1 MDLVADTLIPADF
14 YREAHRKIYQT
25 MLDLYNRHE
34 PVDLVSVNN
43 LLKERNQLEEV
54 GGPLFLTGLS
64 EHVGI
69 AANADYYARVVW
81 EKAQIRKI
89 QEKAAQILNQ
99 NHNGNL
105 EEYLTWAESQIL
117 EVTTPAL
124 NRSRANSFPP
134 IDESIITPI
143 SELIKTPPPDRDYL
157 FNGTLPSCL
166 VGGIIAMG
174 GTGKGHLNN
183 MLGLSLATGRDAGPL
198 KPARKF
204 KVLSL
209 AGEDSQEELK
219 RRVFSAVEAFFPDG
233 PPPPEVDNFT
243 PISVMGKLGPLM
255 QLDGDGNP
263 VNAPAYDWL
272 CKTLENLPD
281 VEVLIID
288 PKSKFYGLDENNN
301 THCAAWINCLES
313 IVSRFKITVLFSH
326 HESKARAASME
337 QASSRGGSAL
347 TDGCRW
353 VANIK
358 TMDSKTAEKF
368 QVADPHNYVVLEVT
382 KSNYSPKL
390 PGPVYFRR
398 GAGGALS
405 YINLGADRIQGI
417 ADRFLNLLAEEEV
430 VGHNFSRR
438 DFLYGKRAKR
448 IIDDLKE
455 TAQGFNRLR
464 DINLVVDHLL
474 ESGLLREIKVK
485 GKTGPEKTI
494 LRVVEAG

>member
-1 MDLVADTLIPADF
+1 
-14 YREAHRKIYQT
+14 
-25 MLDLYNRHE
+25 
-34 PVDLVSVNN
+34 
-43 LLKERNQLEEV
+43 
-54 GGPLFLTGLS
+54 
-64 EHVGI
+64 
-69 AANADYYARVVW
+69 
-81 EKAQIRKI
+81 
-89 QEKAAQILNQ
+89 
-99 NHNGNL
+99 
-105 EEYLTWAESQIL
+105 
-117 EVTTPAL
+117 
-124 NRSRANSFPP
+124 
-134 IDESIITPI
+134 
-143 SELIKTPPPDRDYL
+143 
-157 FNGTLPSCL
+157 
-166 VGGIIAMG
+166 
-174 GTGKGHLNN
+174 
-183 MLGLSLATGRDAGPL
+183 
-198 KPARKF
+198 
-204 KVLSL
+204 
-209 AGEDSQEELK
+209 
-219 RRVFSAVEAFFPDG
+219 
-233 PPPPEVDNFT
+233 
-243 PISVMGKLGPLM
+243 
-255 QLDGDGNP
+255 
-263 VNAPAYDWL
+263 
-272 CKTLENLPD
+272 
-281 VEVLIID
+281 
-288 PKSKFYGLDENNN
+288 
-301 THCAAWINCLES
+301 
-313 IVSRFKITVLFSH
+313 
-326 HESKARAASME
+326 ME